1 MEQETNNNTQQQNIQ
16 SKFITKPDLPSATA
30 ILVLGIIS
38 IASFWCYGIVGII
51 TGIIALAISGTP
63 KRLYNE
69 NPGKYSESSFKN
81 LNAGRITAIIG
92 LALSCIWVVVILI
105 YVLVIGAA
113 VAGMG
118 GF

>member
-1 MEQETNNNTQQQNIQ
+1 MEQETNSSTQQQNIQ
-16 SKFITKPDLPSATA
+16 SQFITKPDLPSATA
-30 ILVLGIIS
+30 TLVLGIIS

-51 TGIIALAISGTP
+51 TGIIALAISGNS

-92 LALSCIWVVVILI
+92 LSLSAIWVVVVIL
-105 YVLVIGAA
+105 YLFIGVAA
-113 VAGMG
+113 YAGLG
-118 GF
+118 DF